1 VVQVLK
7 AKDLMTKEV
16 ITVNEEMSV
25 VDLAKILC
33 ENKISG
39 VPVVDKDKKLV
50 GVVTEKDLINIIFS
64 GNVRNTKVG
73 DIMSRN
79 IIKFTPDTDIDK
91 IALAISEKNVRRV
104 IIVDDKDKVVGIVS
118 RRDIIK
124 MLIEG

>member
-1 VVQVLK
+1 MLK

-25 VDLAKILC
+25 VNLAKILC

-91 IALAISEKNVRRV
+91 IALAISEKNVRRGT
-104 IIVDDKDKVVGIVS
+104 IVDDKDKVVGIVS

-124 MLIEG
+124 MLIEE

>member
-1 VVQVLK
+1 MLK

-25 VDLAKILC
+25 VNLAKILC

-124 MLIEG
+124 MLIEE

>member
-1 VVQVLK
+1 MLK
-7 AKDLMTKEV
+7 AKDLMTKDV
-16 ITVNEEMSV
+16 ITVSEDMSIV
-25 VDLAKILC
+25 ELAKVLY

-124 MLIEG
+124 MLIE

>member
-1 VVQVLK
+1 VLK
-7 AKDLMTKEV
+7 AKDLMTKDV
-16 ITVNEEMSV
+16 ITVSEDMSIV
-25 VDLAKILC
+25 ELAKVLY

-64 GNVRNTKVG
+64 GNVTNTKVG

-124 MLIEG
+124 MLIE

>member
-1 VVQVLK
+1 VLK

-16 ITVNEEMSV
+16 ITVNEKMSV

-124 MLIEG
+124 MLIEE

>member
-1 VVQVLK
+1 MLK

-25 VDLAKILC
+25 VNLAKILC

-50 GVVTEKDLINIIFS
+50 GVVTEKDLVNIIFS

-124 MLIEG
+124 MLIEE

>member
-1 VVQVLK
+1 MLK

-16 ITVNEEMSV
+16 ITVNEKMSV

-124 MLIEG
+124 MLIEE

>member
-1 VVQVLK
+1 VLK

-25 VDLAKILC
+25 VNLAKILC

-124 MLIEG
+124 MLIEE

>member
-1 VVQVLK
+1 VLK
-7 AKDLMTKEV
+7 AKDLMTKDV
-16 ITVNEEMSV
+16 ITVSEDMSIV
-25 VDLAKILC
+25 ELAKVLY

-124 MLIEG
+124 MLIE

>member
-1 VVQVLK
+1 VLK

-25 VDLAKILC
+25 VNLAKILC

-91 IALAISEKNVRRV
+91 IALAISEKNVRRGT
-104 IIVDDKDKVVGIVS
+104 IVDDKDKVVGIVS

-124 MLIEG
+124 MLIEE

>member
-124 MLIEG
+124 ILI

>member
-1 VVQVLK
+1 MLK

>member
-1 VVQVLK
+1 MLK

-124 MLIEG
+124 ILIEE

>member
-1 VVQVLK
+1 MLK
-7 AKDLMTKEV
+7 AKDLMTKDV
-16 ITVNEEMSV
+16 ITVSEDMSIV
-25 VDLAKILC
+25 ELAKVLY

-64 GNVRNTKVG
+64 GNVTNTKVG

-79 IIKFTPDTDIDK
+79 IIKFAPDTDIDK

-104 IIVDDKDKVVGIVS
+104 IIVDEKDKVVGIVS

-124 MLIEG
+124 MLLEE